1 MFLCRRIGRI
11 CPTIQSQI
19 KVFKQLSKSSESQIN
34 ETKENE
40 LTQRKSV
47 PRRAL
52 LYVPGNDETKIQKI
66 QSIDVDCV
74 VLDCEDGV
82 AINKKV
88 RYHSILKSIK
98 TLFLM
103 TLILIFD
110 LNSNK

>member
-1 MFLCRRIGRI
+1 MFLRGISGRI
-11 CPTIQSQI
+11 CPAIRSQI
-19 KVFKQLSKSSESQIN
+19 KVLALNKQMSKSSETQIN

-40 LTQRKSV
+40 LTQRKPI

-52 LYVPGNDETKIQKI
+52 LYVPGNDERKIEKV

-88 RYHSILKSIK
+88 RFHSILK
-98 TLFLM
+98 TLFLI
-103 TLILIFD
+103 TLY
-110 LNSNK
+110 

>member
-1 MFLCRRIGRI
+1 MFLFRTSGRI
-11 CPTIQSQI
+11 CPAIRSQI
-19 KVFKQLSKSSESQIN
+19 KFFRQLSKSSESQIKI
-34 ETKENE
+34 EENV
-40 LTQRKSV
+40 LTQKPI

-52 LYVPGNDETKIQKI
+52 LYVPGNDERKIEKV

-98 TLFLM
+98 TLFLINF
-103 TLILIFD
+103 ILIFD